1 MKKLIMNKLKGEMI
15 QKENRQKKKGNKA
28 FPQLMADCKLP
39 NRGEID

>member
-1 MKKLIMNKLKGEMI
+1 MKKLIKNRWKDELI
-15 QKENRQKKKGNKA
+15 QKENKQKERNKV